1 MYNYQKLLGKIKEV
15 FNDNSSF
22 ASAMEKSERTIS
34 LKLNNKREFK
44 QSEIIVACELLN
56 IRVNEIPS
64 YFFELKVQRK

>member
-64 YFFELKVQRK
+64 YFFELKVQGK